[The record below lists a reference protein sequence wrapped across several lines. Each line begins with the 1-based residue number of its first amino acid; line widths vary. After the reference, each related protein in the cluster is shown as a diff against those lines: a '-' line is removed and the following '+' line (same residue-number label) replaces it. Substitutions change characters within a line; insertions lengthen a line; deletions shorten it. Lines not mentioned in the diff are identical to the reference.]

1 MSFEKRRGRE
11 KEMRKKAILKAARR
25 EFFEKGFSAVTV
37 ERIAHRAELSKGTVY
52 LYFKSKEEIY
62 ARILLNDIDIFH
74 DRVKSIFHDSET
86 ASQTLRRFCDFYVD
100 FFLNDRELFRIVM
113 AFMTQGKTFNLSEKV
128 RSDIVKATNQTINV
142 IEKIFRAGI
151 DGGEFASGINVRQC
165 RNVLWGLLNGVIAL
179 HLFTGKASTIEDRI
193 RSTVETGLDLLLGGL
208 RGFSDIRSNRTHHS
222 V

>member
-1 MSFEKRRGRE
+1 LSFEKRRERE
-11 KEMRKKAILKAARR
+11 RELRKKAILKAARR

-62 ARILLNDIDIFH
+62 ARILLNDIDIFY
-74 DRVKSIFHDSET
+74 DRVKIIFHDSET

-113 AFMTQGKTFNLSEKV
+113 TFMTQGKTFNLSEKV
-128 RSDIVKATNQTINV
+128 RSDIVLATNQTINV

-151 DGGEFASGINVRQC
+151 DRGEFSPDINLRQC
-165 RNVLWGLLNGVIAL
+165 RNALWGFLNGVIAL

-193 RSTVETGLDLLLGGL
+193 RSTVKTGSELLLEGL
-208 RGFSDIRSNRTHHS
+208 QKSSDIRFNRTRYS
-222 V
+222 A